1 MAEERIENRIWR
13 YRQIKGLNQSDL
25 AFVINQK
32 GSAQVSRYEKGLV
45 ISDFE
50 RIVKISHVLEVEP
63 KELYPELI
71 EQWQSEAEKRTRE
84 LEKIK
89 QSKNNRHAF
98 K

>member
-1 MAEERIENRIWR
+1 MAEEIIENRIWR

-32 GSAQVSRYEKGLV
+32 GPGQVSRYEKGLV

-50 RIVKISHVLEVEP
+50 RIVKISHALEVGPE
-63 KELYPELI
+63 ELYPELI
-71 EQWQSEAEKRTRE
+71 EQWQSEAEEKIGE

-89 QSKNNRHAF
+89 QSKKQSACL
-98 K
+98 